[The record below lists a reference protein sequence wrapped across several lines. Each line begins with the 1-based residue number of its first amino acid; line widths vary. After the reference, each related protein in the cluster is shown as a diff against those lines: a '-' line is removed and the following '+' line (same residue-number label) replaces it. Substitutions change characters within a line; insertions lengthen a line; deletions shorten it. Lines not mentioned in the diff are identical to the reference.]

1 MFNQGPQ
8 LRSAMEKC
16 DMTNAGTPLNFYMFR
31 FPTYFFSLK
40 LFLQR
45 RPIFRSKHCF
55 YLSAGVAEKMGS
67 IECVRG
73 SNAVQLC
80 WLFPGSNIFK
90 SKTLKLVFAQ
100 RPGCNHSRWTL
111 AGVMGATATNPGAFA
126 AISRVRANPSADP
139 GLYFSLFWLNFLV
152 IHNPN
157 IYMLSWYVCV
167 KLTIGAKLN
176 KSWSTNVSVL
186 YEIIKNYKRPF
197 RDLRPR

>member
-1 MFNQGPQ
+1 MFNPGPQ

-31 FPTYFFSLK
+31 FPTHFFSLK
-40 LFLQR
+40 FFLQR
-45 RPIFRSKHCF
+45 RPIFRNKQCF

-90 SKTLKLVFAQ
+90 SKTLILVFAQ

-126 AISRVRANPSADP
+126 AISKVRANPSADQGCISRLS
-139 GLYFSLFWLNFLV
+139 GLIFWWFTILIYICFLDT
-152 IHNPN
+152 
-157 IYMLSWYVCV
+157 YV
-167 KLTIGAKLN
+167 
-176 KSWSTNVSVL
+176 
-186 YEIIKNYKRPF
+186 
-197 RDLRPR
+197 